1 MKLSVATVL
10 VSISS
15 ASAFSVSYLNQL
27 NSGASSAP
35 TGAGITN
42 YLDGMSGA
50 QPQVPALVTAL
61 EQAAPAP
68 VAPAPVAAAPAA
80 PANAAPTSKD
90 YLSAL
95 GGSSTPVT
103 GGGLT
108 SYLDAL
114 PRTPSTNGAGLTGYL
129 DALPQGTAI
138 SGTGVTSYLDTVG
151 GGSAPVAYTPP
162 APAAPVAAAPAAVA
176 PVAAAPA
183 APVAPVAAGAAP
195 VSLAGATSGYLSNLD
210 TGANQPSGSGLPG
223 YLDVLPQTPAVSGP
237 GLTGYLNTLA
247 SNAAMT
253 TGAGLTG
260 YLDALATNS
269 AIAGPAGGSNLSSF
283 LENVYAQIMS
293 LPEDGSRKVSGNS
306 VAFATADGSYAMSF
320 VKN

>member
-27 NSGASSAP
+27 NSGASTAP

-50 QPQVPALVTAL
+50 QPQLVTAL
-61 EQAAPAP
+61 EEA
-68 VAPAPVAAAPAA
+68 APAPVAAAPAA
-80 PANAAPTSKD
+80 PAPAAPLANAAPAAGD

-95 GGSSTPVT
+95 GGAATSIS
-103 GGGLT
+103 GGGIT

-114 PRTPSTNGAGLTGYL
+114 PQQAATSGAGLTGYL
-129 DALPQGTAI
+129 DALPTGPSV
-138 SGTGVTSYLDTVG
+138 SGAGLTSYLDTVG

-162 APAAPVAAAPAAVA
+162 APAAAAPA
-176 PVAAAPA
+176 AAAPA
-183 APVAPVAAGAAP
+183 APEAAAPVAPAAVVPVANTAPAAGDYLSTLGAGA
-195 VSLAGATSGYLSNLD
+195 SS
-210 TGANQPSGSGLPG
+210 PSGSGLAG
-223 YLDVLPQTPAVSGP
+223 YLDVLPQSAAIAGP
-237 GLTGYLNTLA
+237 GLTGYLGTLGE
-247 SNAAMT
+247 NAAQT

-269 AIAGPAGGSNLSSF
+269 AIAGPSGGSNLSSF
-283 LENVYAQIMS
+283 LENVYSQIMS
-293 LPEDGSRKVSGNS
+293 LPEDGSRKVSGDS

>member
-50 QPQVPALVTAL
+50 SPQVPALVTAL

-68 VAPAPVAAAPAA
+68 VAPAPVAAAA

-95 GGSSTPVT
+95 GGSSTAVS

-129 DALPQGTAI
+129 DALPQGAAI
-138 SGTGVTSYLDTVG
+138 SGSGVTSYLDTVG

-162 APAAPVAAAPAAVA
+162 APAAPVAAAPAAAA
-176 PVAAAPA
+176 PVAAAP
-183 APVAPVAAGAAP
+183 VAPIGGGAP
-195 VSLAGATSGYLSNLD
+195 VSLAGATSGYLSNLQ
-210 TGANQPSGSGLPG
+210 TGANAPSGSGLVG
-223 YLDVLPQTPAVSGP
+223 YLDVLPQTAAVSGP

-247 SNAAMT
+247 SNAAST